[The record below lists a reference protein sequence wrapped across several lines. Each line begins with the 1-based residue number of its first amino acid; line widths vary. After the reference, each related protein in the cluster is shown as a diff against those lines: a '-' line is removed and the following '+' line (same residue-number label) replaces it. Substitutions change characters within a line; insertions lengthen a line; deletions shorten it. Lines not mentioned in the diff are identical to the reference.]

1 MILIFILLFGICFSK
16 NAGEDIISGL
26 ISAGELDKNI
36 YPIRGGSMT
45 IVALM
50 STTLPQAYLLLGFI
64 YGRYLC
70 ENNKKLAVILMGSY
84 LIAELVII
92 AQF

>member
-1 MILIFILLFGICFSK
+1 MK
-16 NAGEDIISGL
+16 
-26 ISAGELDKNI
+26 
-36 YPIRGGSMT
+36 GGSMT
-45 IVALM
+45 IAALM
-50 STTLPQAYLLLGFI
+50 PTTLLQAYLLLGFI

-92 AQF
+92 AQFLNFALTIGLPMLFISSIAVVTFKFS

>member
-1 MILIFILLFGICFSK
+1 
-16 NAGEDIISGL
+16 
-26 ISAGELDKNI
+26 
-36 YPIRGGSMT
+36 MT

-92 AQF
+92 AQFFLNFVWIIGLQMLFISPIAVVMFKFS

>member
-1 MILIFILLFGICFSK
+1 
-16 NAGEDIISGL
+16 
-26 ISAGELDKNI
+26 
-36 YPIRGGSMT
+36 MT

-92 AQF
+92 AQFLKFALIIGLPMLFISSIAVVTFKFS

>member
-1 MILIFILLFGICFSK
+1 
-16 NAGEDIISGL
+16 
-26 ISAGELDKNI
+26 
-36 YPIRGGSMT
+36 MT

-70 ENNKKLAVILMGSY
+70 EKNKKLSVILMGSY

-92 AQF
+92 AQFLNFVWIIGLQMLFISPIAVVMFKFS

>member
-1 MILIFILLFGICFSK
+1 MK
-16 NAGEDIISGL
+16 
-26 ISAGELDKNI
+26 
-36 YPIRGGSMT
+36 GGSMT

-92 AQF
+92 AQFLNFVWIIGLQMLFISPIAVVMFKFS

>member
-1 MILIFILLFGICFSK
+1 
-16 NAGEDIISGL
+16 
-26 ISAGELDKNI
+26 
-36 YPIRGGSMT
+36 MT

-50 STTLPQAYLLLGFI
+50 STTLPQADLLLGFI

-92 AQF
+92 AQFLNFVWIIGLQMLFISPIAVVMFKFS

>member
-1 MILIFILLFGICFSK
+1 
-16 NAGEDIISGL
+16 
-26 ISAGELDKNI
+26 
-36 YPIRGGSMT
+36 MT

-70 ENNKKLAVILMGSY
+70 ENNKKLAVILMGSF

-92 AQF
+92 AQFLNFVWIFGLQMLFISPIAVVMFKFS

>member
-1 MILIFILLFGICFSK
+1 M
-16 NAGEDIISGL
+16 
-26 ISAGELDKNI
+26 
-36 YPIRGGSMT
+36 RGGSMT

-64 YGRYLC
+64 YGRYPC

-92 AQF
+92 AQFLNFVWIIGLQMLFISPIAVVMFKFS